1 MLTTIHYIRHGQ
13 VGNPN
18 NVAYGRMAGFHLNDT
33 GREEAKKVGEFIK
46 SKNISIIYTSPLERT
61 FETANI
67 ISEAL
72 EKKIRVIHKYELIEI
87 DARKWQSL
95 PIDELFQN
103 KFFESFI
110 TNPKSNEVPENLES
124 LASRMEKFALS
135 LCNQH
140 SGQELICISHEISIL
155 ALRSRLENKHL
166 SRIKNQNTNT
176 ASITTF
182 VFDEN
187 CSLKETS
194 YTELQ

>member
-1 MLTTIHYIRHGQ
+1 MITTIHYIRHGQ
-13 VGNPN
+13 VDNPN
-18 NVAYGRMAGFHLNDT
+18 NVAYGRMAGFHLSNT
-33 GREEAKKVGEFIK
+33 GRKEAKKVGEFLKRK
-46 SKNISIIYTSPLERT
+46 SISIIYTSPLERA
-61 FETANI
+61 FETAHI
-67 ISEAL
+67 ISEPF
-72 EKKIRVIHKYELIEI
+72 EKKLKIIHKYELIEI

-110 TNPKSNEVPENLES
+110 TDPESPEVPENLEN

-140 SGQELICISHEISIL
+140 KGQELICISHEISIL
-155 ALRSRLENKHL
+155 ALRFKLENKHL
-166 SRIKNQNTNT
+166 ALIKNQNANT

-182 VFDEN
+182 VFNEG